1 MLPLLL
7 AFATAAPPEVSV
19 IPVLPPGPLVA
30 ARQVPPVAPPPTAQ
44 IMPPPA
50 QPGPLPQPQQSN
62 WNRLF
67 APPPAEMCSPPTVQP
82 FYKQPRVCPVA
93 ICECDDAPP
102 ASRPARLWVKEF
114 SRAAS
119 VPLPRFDQNGQTV
132 CGDGL
137 IIYEGMRLTVDPDTG
152 LYDLT
157 FTATVPS
164 TSVILRMQLSFT
176 KTSTD
181 PAHIKIGDGA
191 PCPEPYTLTLPP
203 IVMHPPR
210 DAKPG
215 DPVGNTFHI
224 SHRGYSTLFL
234 KDRGVPVATEALGGH
249 MPETITRHWEIKRD
263 GTARFGTPVAIQD
276 QNR

>member
-7 AFATAAPPEVSV
+7 AFTTAAPPEVTV
-19 IPVLPPGPLVA
+19 IPALPPGPLVA
-30 ARQVPPVAPPPTAQ
+30 ARQALPLTPPNNP
-44 IMPPPA
+44 IMPPPV
-50 QPGPLPQPQQSN
+50 QPGPQPQPST

-102 ASRPARLWVKEF
+102 ASKPTRLWVKEF
-114 SRAAS
+114 SSAAS
-119 VPLPRFDQNGQTV
+119 VPLPRFDQSGQTV

-176 KTSTD
+176 STD
-181 PAHIKIGDGA
+181 HAHMKIVDGVCI
-191 PCPEPYTLTLPP
+191 PDRYTLTLPP
-203 IVMHPPR
+203 IPMHPPR

-215 DPVGNTFHI
+215 DPVDNTFHI

-234 KDRGVPVATEALGGH
+234 KDRVVPVATDAKGGT
-249 MPETITRHWEIKRD
+249 PPVRIDRGWEVKRD

-276 QNR
+276 PNR